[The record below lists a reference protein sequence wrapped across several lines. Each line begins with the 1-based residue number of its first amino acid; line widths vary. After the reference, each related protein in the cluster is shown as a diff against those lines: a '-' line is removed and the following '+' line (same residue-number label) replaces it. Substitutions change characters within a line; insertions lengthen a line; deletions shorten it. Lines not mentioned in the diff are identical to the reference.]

1 MNNNWQNQFERLGKM
16 SKGKIAVIGSG
27 LIGRSFTMLFI
38 SAGYNV
44 TLYDILHEQ
53 THAAK
58 KDIWE
63 QIKVLEKQGLLRGTL
78 TPEKQFELIDTTED
92 LEKCIQ
98 DAFFI
103 QECVPERLEIKRN
116 VWTKIDKMVD
126 KTVIMSS
133 STSALLPS
141 AISDGLE
148 NKNRFIV
155 SHPTNPPFYAPAT
168 EVVPASWTDADVKER
183 TISLLKEIGQIP
195 VVLNKE
201 IPGFVLN
208 RIQYSI
214 MGECYRLI
222 RDGVVSPQD
231 VDVIMSQGLGM
242 RYAFMG
248 PWETAYLNADGMIK
262 YGEAYSDMILGI
274 QQDFGPPERMEGPTL
289 EYIHESMR
297 ELAGP
302 EETIPERRRWR
313 DRRLTALAKLKK
325 DMDKVDAKESK

>member
-1 MNNNWQNQFERLGKM
+1 M
-16 SKGKIAVIGSG
+16 SKEKIGVIGSG
-27 LIGRSFTMLFI
+27 LIGRSYTMLFI

-44 TLYDILHEQ
+44 TLYDILAEQ

-63 QIKVLEKQGLLRGTL
+63 QLKVLEKQGLLRGSL
-78 TPEKQFELIDTTED
+78 TPEKQFELITTTES
-92 LEKCIQ
+92 LEECVHG
-98 DAFFI
+98 AFFV

-116 VWTKIDKMVD
+116 VWTKVDKIIDKS
-126 KTVIMSS
+126 VIMSS

-141 AISDGLE
+141 AISEGLE

-183 TISLLKEIGQIP
+183 TIALLKEVGQVP

-201 IPGFVLN
+201 IKGFVLN

-222 RDGVVSPQD
+222 RDGIVSPQD
-231 VDVIMSQGLGM
+231 VDTIMSQGLGM

-248 PWETAYLNADGMIK
+248 PWETGYLNANGMIH

-289 EYIHESMR
+289 EYINESMR
-297 ELAGP
+297 KLAGP
-302 EETIPERRRWR
+302 EESIPKRRQWR

-325 DMDKVDAKESK
+325 DMDKADAEDSK